1 MGKQTMGTPV
11 HSFPFRSDGKMY
23 RLQVYTTILKLNLR
37 GGGGNLVHATCLIVG
52 LLNLVGICNYNFARF
67 YSVVF

>member
-11 HSFPFRSDGKMY
+11 HTFPFRLDGKMY

-37 GGGGNLVHATCLIVG
+37 GEGGSLVHATFLIVG
-52 LLNLVGICNYNFARF
+52 LLNFARF